1 MAGCPVFAKI
11 VPFLAK
17 FGPIFEFLSRF
28 WPVLSRFWIRQTPDF
43 TLPHTKSKLQM
54 LYSYNYLI
62 FDFFPN
68 YNKIYQILWKRP
80 VLSRFLSRF
89 WNQNWD
95 TLAHTRNPIISW
107 PQTPFVIGRVSRFWV
122 GTSPYFGTPSFFQ
135 HS

>member
-62 FDFFPN
+62 FRLFSKLQQNIPN
-68 YNKIYQILWKRP
+68 FMKT
-80 VLSRFLSRF
+80 SRFVPFFVPFLKSKLGHPGTHKKSNHIMASNPFCYWQGVPFLGRNF
-89 WNQNWD
+89 ALFRD
-95 TLAHTRNPIISW
+95 T
-107 PQTPFVIGRVSRFWV
+107 
-122 GTSPYFGTPSFFQ
+122 
-135 HS
+135 